1 MGYTI
6 SSAELSN
13 MSAEDRQRAL
23 AELVSKANDPQNGQQ
38 AALGARLRE
47 FEQRYELSSADLP
60 EALRS
65 GRIQETAEISRW
77 LFWIEVRAAGAR

>member
-1 MGYTI
+1 VGYTV
-6 SSAELSN
+6 SSSELSN
-13 MSAEDRQRAL
+13 MPAEDRQRAL
-23 AELVSKANDPQNGQQ
+23 AELVAMAGAPENGQR
-38 AALGARLRE
+38 AALEARLRE

-65 GRIQETAEISRW
+65 GRLQETADISRW